1 MAAAG
6 LPTSLRLPPWALL
19 PAACAHRAA
28 AAPVLPLLRTF
39 EPGAPERAAS
49 PGRSGSESAS
59 HYQWSA
65 ASATAES
72 WASSR
77 CRRRNIH
84 WNGVEGERRLSLS
97 ETRLDCR
104 KGSWG
109 LCAGASSSVHLHGW
123 DSGHRRLLNGRFV
136 RGRLRLRGLLRC
148 SVLQLRGG
156 IHLVGS
162 VVCWMNRASS
172 SAWASMTFYNS
183 GTADLWQIASRTGPV
198 NPFPVKRTTVR
209 AGTTV
214 TMTDKG
220 DILCK

>member
-6 LPTSLRLPPWALL
+6 LPTFLCLPPWALL

-28 AAPVLPLLRTF
+28 AAPALPLLRTF

-49 PGRSGSESAS
+49 LGRSGSGSAS
-59 HYQWSA
+59 HYQGWA

-72 WASSR
+72 WAWSR

-97 ETRLDCR
+97 ETRLDRR
-104 KGSWG
+104 KGSWA
-109 LCAGASSSVHLHGW
+109 LCAGASGWVHLHGW
-123 DSGHRRLLNGRFV
+123 DSGHRRLPNGRFV
-136 RGRLRLRGLLRC
+136 RGHLRLGGLPRC
-148 SVLQLRGG
+148 SELQLRGG

-183 GTADLWQIASRTGPV
+183 GTADLWQIAGPV
-198 NPFPVKRTTVR
+198 NPFPVKPTTVR
-209 AGTTV
+209 AGTNV

-220 DILCK
+220 DILSK